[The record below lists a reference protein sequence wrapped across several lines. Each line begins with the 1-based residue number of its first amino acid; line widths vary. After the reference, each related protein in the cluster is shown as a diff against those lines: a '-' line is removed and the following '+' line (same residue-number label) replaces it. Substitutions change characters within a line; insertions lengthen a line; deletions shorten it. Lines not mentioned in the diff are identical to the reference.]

1 MSNIGRSGAPVLQQ
15 ESPPVA
21 SPPPAPVR
29 TRRIQ
34 VKAAVSYQGMLG
46 PATKRAR
53 KICPRY
59 EIDMLIDHRTEAG
72 TEHSGG
78 VTPLRRDCR
87 VMTTV
92 DRLGRR
98 RRRRRALKMRK
109 EEVCI
114 VGASANGWFCG
125 QACDIRHAISRVRIN
140 GVYYLIESD
149 HYGHM
154 RCTTAALRRLLARIG
169 KIYAIEERIEIR

>member
-109 EEVCI
+109 EE
-114 VGASANGWFCG
+114 
-125 QACDIRHAISRVRIN
+125 ACDIRHAISRVRIN

>member
-78 VTPLRRDCR
+78 VAPLRRGHVGAR
-87 VMTTV
+87 VNAQ
-92 DRLGRR
+92 GRR
-98 RRRRRALKMRK
+98 RSRLVLPGRPGRKYEVTPLPFMRWATVHKKRPISCKREAIKMIARSMPSTWRCVYLVMVAL
-109 EEVCI
+109 
-114 VGASANGWFCG
+114 
-125 QACDIRHAISRVRIN
+125 
-140 GVYYLIESD
+140 
-149 HYGHM
+149 
-154 RCTTAALRRLLARIG
+154 
-169 KIYAIEERIEIR
+169 